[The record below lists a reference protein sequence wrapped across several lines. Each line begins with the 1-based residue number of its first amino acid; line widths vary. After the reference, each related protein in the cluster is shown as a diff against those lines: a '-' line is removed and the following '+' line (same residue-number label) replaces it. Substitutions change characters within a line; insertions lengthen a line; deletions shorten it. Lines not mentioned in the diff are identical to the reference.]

1 MEHCSET
8 SAHKIQMPGITQE
21 KEYNLTYL
29 QNKGC
34 SHSFVDNG
42 TDVNYRDRILTDSS
56 WLTHKPSSVWLL
68 RLNTL
73 IYRL

>member
-56 WLTHKPSSVWLL
+56 
-68 RLNTL
+68 
-73 IYRL
+73 